1 MRANQRRGMCSDGVD
16 GLGPG
21 VHPAV
26 TRRDTRAPVGRKR
39 TNESANEKSHTLRSD
54 GALLRKRCREYD
66 DERFLILR
74 VLSRELKEVG
84 GEQNEHSTPPKPQR
98 APQFS
103 PTREKKCT
111 GLDLMHLRATQ
122 QPRSFGNS
130 PVLSRK
136 TARNARGMF
145 LAFHL
150 VGSCEIFNKTFWRPP
165 FYLSVEAL
173 GCNRRTCGVGCKSV
187 SKCS

>member
-1 MRANQRRGMCSDGVD
+1 MGRPWWRDRESLCHGASYVRLDEVLRGLRANQRRGMCSDGVD

-84 GEQNEHSTPPKPQR
+84 GEQNEHSTPQKPQR

-111 GLDLMHLRATQ
+111 GLDVVHIRATR
-122 QPRSFGNS
+122 QPRSLHHLHLG
-130 PVLSRK
+130 
-136 TARNARGMF
+136 ARTGRQLN
-145 LAFHL
+145 
-150 VGSCEIFNKTFWRPP
+150 N
-165 FYLSVEAL
+165 
-173 GCNRRTCGVGCKSV
+173 
-187 SKCS
+187 